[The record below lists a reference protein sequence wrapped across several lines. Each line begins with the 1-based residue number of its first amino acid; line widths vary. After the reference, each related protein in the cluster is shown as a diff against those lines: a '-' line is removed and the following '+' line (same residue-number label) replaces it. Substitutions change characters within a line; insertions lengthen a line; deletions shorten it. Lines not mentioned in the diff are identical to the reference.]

1 MSKTGCRGDC
11 TSKSEEAARSME
23 CVELGRAMKQRPGR
37 RHALPKWE
45 AAGITSGRRLG
56 LKIQLKEFGGNV
68 VP

>member
-11 TSKSEEAARSME
+11 TSKSDEAERSVE
-23 CVELGRAMKQRPGR
+23 CAELGRAVKQWSGR
-37 RHALPKWE
+37 RDELPKWE

-56 LKIQLKEFGGNV
+56 LKIQSKEFGGNV